1 MEEER
6 ISSVIL
12 DEAARLGA
20 DEASCLVAEGI
31 KTEVDYTGGRIGMIR
46 TTFNHRVSVKVLFQK

>member
-46 TTFNHRVSVKVLFQK
+46 TTFNHRVSV